1 MTQRS
6 RNLIMWGLY
15 ALLFLAVLLVQTVVF
30 GRMRFFGVK
39 LNLMPVVIVC
49 VGLWTGH
56 EAGGLFGLLAALAW
70 FLTGADDGSLSI
82 VSFTLSGILA
92 GWACDNLFRRRLFP
106 CLVLCLAAL
115 LAHEG
120 VLFLLKFFRKL
131 PKIRPAKMMTRNT
144 RTFSD
149 IFTRFPPNT
158 GISLLITMSVR

>member
-120 VLFLLKFFRKL
+120 VLFLLKFFL
-131 PKIRPAKMMTRNT
+131 EGADSALALWVPVTA
-144 RTFSD
+144 
-149 IFTRFPPNT
+149 
-158 GISLLITMSVR
+158 GLSLLTAPVIYLLSKAIGKAGGN